1 MSFTPRSRIPHL
13 FLLYLNGAVT
23 LEVSILD
30 RNIQIG
36 ALISGGGTNLQAI
49 IDACHRTQINGQ
61 MVFVGSD
68 TPGAGGLERARR
80 NDIAT
85 FVVDYK
91 SIIREFKNDPQK
103 AVLPD
108 DFDLDELLAKQ
119 TIFSD
124 QDDPARV
131 KSFLL
136 TRVIAEAKLL
146 EAMKPHSFDLLVL
159 AGFMRNLTPYF
170 IDRVNT
176 DRHRLRIMNIH
187 PALLPAFPGIDGYGD
202 TFRYGCKVGGCTV
215 HFIDYGEDT
224 GPIIGQRA
232 FPIEPDDSLESIR
245 KKGLEIEW
253 ELYPHCIQLFAQGR
267 IKVVRRSFDL
277 GGGKK
282 TTRRVVDIC

>member
-1 MSFTPRSRIPHL
+1 M
-13 FLLYLNGAVT
+13 
-23 LEVSILD
+23 D

-49 IDACHRTQINGQ
+49 IDACHRTQISGQ
-61 MVFVGSD
+61 MVFAGSD

-170 IDRVNT
+170 IDRINT

-187 PALLPAFPGIDGYGD
+187 PALLPKYGGKGMYGINVHKAVLQAMDKFSGA
-202 TFRYGCKVGGCTV
+202 TV
-215 HFIDYGEDT
+215 HIVDEKFDQ
-224 GPIIGQRA
+224 GPILIQRRV
-232 FPIEPDDSLESIR
+232 PVMDDDTPESLAAR
-245 KKGLEIEW
+245 VLEIEHQI
-253 ELYPHCIQLFAQGR
+253 LPMAVSLFV
-267 IKVVRRSFDL
+267 K
-277 GGGKK
+277 
-282 TTRRVVDIC
+282 

>member
-1 MSFTPRSRIPHL
+1 MRDSASI
-13 FLLYLNGAVT
+13 LLYLNGAVT
-23 LEVSILD
+23 LEVSLLD

-49 IDACHRTQINGQ
+49 IDACHRTQISGQ

-68 TPGAGGLERARR
+68 TPGAGGLERARQ

-170 IDRVNT
+170 IDRINT

-202 TFRYGCKVGGCTV
+202 TFRYGCKIGGCTV

-224 GPIIGQRA
+224 GPIIGQRV
-232 FPIEPDDSLESIR
+232 FSIEPDDTLKSIS

-267 IKVVRRSFDL
+267 IKVVRKDFKL
-277 GGGKK
+277 GQGKK
-282 TTRRVVDIC
+282 VTRRVVVIAD

>member
-1 MSFTPRSRIPHL
+1 MRDSASI
-13 FLLYLNGAVT
+13 LLYLNGAVT
-23 LEVSILD
+23 LEVSLLD

-49 IDACHRTQINGQ
+49 IDACHRTQISGQ

-108 DFDLDELLAKQ
+108 DFDFDELLAKQ
-119 TIFSD
+119 TIFSG

-170 IDRVNT
+170 IDRINT

-232 FPIEPDDSLESIR
+232 FPIEPDDTLESICN
-245 KKGLEIEW
+245 KGLAIEW
-253 ELYPHCIQLFAQGR
+253 ELYPVCIQLFAQGR
-267 IKVVRRSFDL
+267 IKVVRKDFDL
-277 GGGKK
+277 AGGKK
-282 TTRRVVDIC
+282 NSRKVVVIED